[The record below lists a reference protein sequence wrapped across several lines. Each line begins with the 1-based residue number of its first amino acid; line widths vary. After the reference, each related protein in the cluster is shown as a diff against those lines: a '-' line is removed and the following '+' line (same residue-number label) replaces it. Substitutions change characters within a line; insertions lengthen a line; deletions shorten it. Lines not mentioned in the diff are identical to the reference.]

1 MKRPQ
6 LHVSA
11 SPHIHS
17 GIGVK
22 YLMRNFVIA
31 LLPAVFA
38 GWFYFGWWALGI
50 LAISVVSAVVTEIIY
65 DKIVGKSIEIANG
78 SAIFTGLVLGMLLST
93 QVPWWIPVL
102 GALVA
107 IVAGKE
113 LFGGLGNHPFNSSL
127 VGWAFLAIS
136 YRDIL
141 ENYPMPD
148 PKFWLEAGEY
158 LAYPAI
164 YTLKDSG
171 VDGIVDVPW
180 QDYLLGNIPGEI
192 GTICIIALLLGGA
205 YLLYRRIIT
214 WQIPVF
220 FIATVWVFGYVTSL
234 IDPDTYASGTF
245 HVLGGWTIFAAFFLA
260 PEFGTC
266 PVTTGGKI
274 AYGIGCGLLTMIIRI
289 WGSYIEGV
297 PFAILLMNAI
307 TPLLDKIRP
316 KVVGRVKEIA

>member
-1 MKRPQ
+1 MKAPQ

-17 GIGVK
+17 GITVNS
-22 YLMRNFVIA
+22 LMRDFIIA
-31 LLPAVFA
+31 LIPAVFA
-38 GWFYFGWWALGI
+38 GWFYFGWSALLI
-50 LAISVVSAVVTEIIY
+50 LLISTASAVLTEILY
-65 DKIVGKSIEIANG
+65 DKLVGKPIELANG
-78 SAIFTGLVLGMLLST
+78 SAIFTGLVLGMLLSS
-93 QVPWWIPVL
+93 QVPWWIPIV

-107 IVAGKE
+107 IVVGKE

-136 YRDIL
+136 YKDIL
-141 ENYPMPD
+141 ENYPMPE
-148 PKFWLEAGEY
+148 PKFLLEAGEY

-164 YTLKDSG
+164 YSLKDSG
-171 VDGIVDVPW
+171 VDAIVDVPW
-180 QDYLLGNIPGEI
+180 KDFLLGNVPGEI
-192 GTICIIALLLGGA
+192 GTICVIALLLGGA
-205 YLLYRRIIT
+205 YLLYRRVIT
-214 WQIPVF
+214 WHTPVF
-220 FIATVWVFGYVTSL
+220 FIATVWVFGYITSL

-260 PEFGTC
+260 NELGTA

-289 WGSYIEGV
+289 WGTYNEGV
-297 PFAILLMNAI
+297 PFAILLMNSV

-316 KVVGRVKEIA
+316 RVVGRVKEIA